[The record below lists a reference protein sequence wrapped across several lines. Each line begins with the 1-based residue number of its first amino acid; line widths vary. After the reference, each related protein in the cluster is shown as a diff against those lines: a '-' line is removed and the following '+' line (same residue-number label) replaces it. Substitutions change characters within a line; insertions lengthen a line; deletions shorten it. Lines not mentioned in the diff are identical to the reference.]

1 MWPFN
6 EFLDKAFKLSSLRWS
21 LTNSWDPQDR
31 RISWDAQERIY
42 CIGWKVERLIN
53 FTSVSLKST
62 NGTPRT
68 SILVATQSTQLLL
81 LLLLQPSL
89 NLQKPKRHNKH
100 KFYGEITN
108 TQSSFS
114 FICFVLFVLF
124 SYLKSHKGQF
134 TQHCFIITTLWGAMC
149 TVWQISSSEQ
159 KSGTDFQATT
169 KMHAPEYPNPTSILK
184 KDFRL
189 NLSRKNSTQQQNQQI
204 RFADLLSFRLSSL
217 SWFPEEEPRQGI
229 EGQEEHLFLPNS
241 VITRNTAVGENFCTH
256 TPRTEF
262 GTHFFF
268 PSFFLWTN
276 RKIPIA
282 KKKYVPT
289 FLSFVC

>member
-1 MWPFN
+1 MAFQWIFGQSVQA
-6 EFLDKAFKLSSLRWS
+6 EFLEIS
-21 LTNSWDPQDR
+21 LTNSWDPQER

-68 SILVATQSTQLLL
+68 SILVATQSTQL

-149 TVWQISSSEQ
+149 TVWQTSYSEQ

-241 VITRNTAVGENFCTH
+241 VITRNTAVGENLCTH

-289 FLSFVC
+289 FLF